1 MSFDQ
6 KNLLILEPL
15 VECSPEVSQGLHR
28 VGLEPVRTEFELDR
42 VKTNFPRF
50 GVASFRPALLEGH
63 EVGLPAL
70 AAWTAGP
77 ARRRGLWRYLIPDE
91 QQYRVAEA
99 PCWFGG
105 PLASASELP

>member
-15 VECSPEVSQGLHR
+15 VECGPEVSQGLHR

-50 GVASFRPALLEGH
+50 GWPHFDRHCWRDMRSAFRRWPPGLAGRRVDGGYGGFFFPASSNVAVRGDPPSFVGALCPAPK
-63 EVGLPAL
+63 VP
-70 AAWTAGP
+70 
-77 ARRRGLWRYLIPDE
+77 
-91 QQYRVAEA
+91 
-99 PCWFGG
+99 
-105 PLASASELP
+105 